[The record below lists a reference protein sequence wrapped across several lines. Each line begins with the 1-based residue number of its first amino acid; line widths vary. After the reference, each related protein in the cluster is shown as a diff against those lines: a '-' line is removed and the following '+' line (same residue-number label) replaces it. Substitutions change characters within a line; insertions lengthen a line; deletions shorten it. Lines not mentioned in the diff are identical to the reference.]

1 MKITA
6 ETKISEII
14 RMNPDSI
21 DVIATINK
29 NFKKLKNP
37 ILRKLLASRVSI
49 SDAAKIGGTTPDV
62 ILDRLSSIGFE
73 VERSTDPESDISA
86 GKEFSTANFKIIEL
100 DVRATLKNGIDPF
113 KDIMKSVKALS
124 DNEALKVINTFEPI
138 PLIKILEEK
147 GFNAQV
153 TRKGQDIVETLFV
166 KKNQTVT
173 SPEKDLTVFENKEE
187 FDLQLKKFGDSIKLI
202 DVRDLEMPLPMVTIL
217 EALENLAEGFGLYVH
232 HKRIPQFL
240 LGELEKRSFVLIS
253 KTLDENNVDLI
264 IYKK

>member
-1 MKITA
+1 MKISA

-29 NFKKLKNP
+29 NFNKLKNP
-37 ILRKLLASRVSI
+37 ILRKLLASRVSV
-49 SDAAKIGGTTPDV
+49 SDAAKIGGTTADI

-73 VERSTDPESDISA
+73 VERSTDPESNIRV
-86 GKEFSTANFKIIEL
+86 GKEFSTTNFKIIEL
-100 DVRATLKNGIDPF
+100 DVRETLKNGIDPF
-113 KDIMKSVKALS
+113 KDIMKTANTLF

-147 GFNAQV
+147 GFKAKV

-166 KKNQTVT
+166 KKNK
-173 SPEKDLTVFENKEE
+173 PGKFLEKDFTVFENKEE
-187 FDLQLKKFGDSIKLI
+187 FDLLLKKFGDKIKLT
-202 DVRDLEMPLPMVTIL
+202 DVRDLEMPLPMVAIL
-217 EALENLAEGFGLYVH
+217 EALENLAEGFALYVH

-240 LGELEKRSFVLIS
+240 LGELEKRSYVLVS
-253 KTLDENNVDLI
+253 KTLDEYNVDLI